1 MSYLNCSRTIQK
13 LVPSSVSTCLR
24 QCEVIAG
31 HYSTSISIS
40 SSPAKQIYTCWNFYL
55 HCHRLH
61 IPADSSSKIDS
72 KATEGSRS
80 VTRIKRENWISRAE
94 STCGIIDEVP
104 KVESCLV
111 TLHRTPNLVKG
122 DNLASGILHVP
133 HFFLYS
139 ILNSHTILRKCTDPS
154 PFPQFLVR
162 SSPWI
167 KPWLSVT
174 C

>member
-1 MSYLNCSRTIQK
+1 MFEAMWGNCRPLLYIHFHFFFSCQTNLHMLK
-13 LVPSSVSTCLR
+13 FLSALPPSS
-24 QCEVIAG
+24 
-31 HYSTSISIS
+31 H
-40 SSPAKQIYTCWNFYL
+40 
-55 HCHRLH
+55 
-61 IPADSSSKIDS
+61 ADSSSKIDS

-80 VTRIKRENWISRAE
+80 VTRIKRENWISQAE

-104 KVESCLV
+104 RVESCLV

-122 DNLASGILHVP
+122 DDLASGILHVP

-154 PFPQFLVR
+154 PFPQFLVG